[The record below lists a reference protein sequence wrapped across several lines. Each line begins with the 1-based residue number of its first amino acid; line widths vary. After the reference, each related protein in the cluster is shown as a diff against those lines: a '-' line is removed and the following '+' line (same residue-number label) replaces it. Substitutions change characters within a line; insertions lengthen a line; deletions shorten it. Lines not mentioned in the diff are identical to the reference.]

1 MNSFFSEGLRLPS
14 FNPVNNFTGIFS
26 IEGLNREQI
35 DAILASLTLY
45 TRYANTRRLPAKAL
59 RTATYEAILKEWVA
73 IQENFDENQK

>member
-1 MNSFFSEGLRLPS
+1 MKIKQTD
-14 FNPVNNFTGIFS
+14 TGIFS
-26 IEGLNREQI
+26 IEGLNKEQI